1 MMSQNKDPRNT
12 PGPDADPSDA
22 FLDALS
28 ERAAADS
35 QANLANGGRVIEAV
49 FNDPTVR
56 AALGD
61 HVPID
66 RNKDLRAK
74 LFAQHDAILRD
85 QRMDDN
91 AYWERPEKAQRRII
105 LKHQFSGAK
114 DSHIAIE
121 VVADAKV
128 IYVDV
133 EHDPGRI
140 PVSQIAQHI
149 VGGVDLGG
157 EDVFDDDTTKG
168 SVESLSRRTPWRI
181 VIRSGQQTYR
191 LVITKQLEKNW
202 DYDLRL
208 EPKE

>member
-1 MMSQNKDPRNT
+1 MSQNKDPRNT

-66 RNKDLRAK
+66 RYKDLRAK

-91 AYWERPEKAQRRII
+91 AYWESPEKAQRRLI
-105 LKHQFSGAK
+105 LKHQFSGAQ
-114 DSHIAIE
+114 DSEIAIE
-121 VVADAKV
+121 IDRDRKV
-128 IYVDV
+128 IYI
-133 EHDPGRI
+133 ETEPGRI
-140 PVSQIAQHI
+140 PVTQVAQHI
-149 VGGVDLGG
+149 MNSVDLGG
-157 EDVFDDDTTKG
+157 EDVFDDDTREG
-168 SVESLSRRTPWRI
+168 FQCRRTSWRI

-191 LVITKQLEKNW
+191 LVITKQIEKNW

-208 EPKE
+208 DPKESPCVP